1 MLPRVIRLRKRAVIA
16 VSAFVILAGVGIP
29 AAVFTQ
35 SVASA
40 ASVPA
45 PAQGV
50 DVSNYSDVTSWA
62 NVHQAGYSFTGVE
75 ATEGNYFQNPDYAP
89 DAQGATAAG
98 LYVTPYV
105 FANPYGSQ
113 ETSPPNGTAAQ
124 QADYAV
130 AWIQKATA
138 SGNLMLPLSLDMEPD
153 PYVASEQNS
162 NECYGLTASQ
172 MVTWIQDFLNEAH
185 SDLQALSPSPVPVQ
199 PPIIYTSASWW
210 DACTGNST
218 AFGSDPLWDADWGT
232 SAPAIPSGWDNYT
245 MWQYTNSATV
255 PGITSATDADYLG
268 PTSLTSA
275 VGSAIGGVQIR
286 TLTSMQGDGETFTSS
301 TLPPGLSISSSGLI
315 TGTPTTAGSY
325 TVTVTPSSGAVPS
338 SLTFTW
344 DIHGTITV
352 AGSAR
357 STNAG
362 SPVLY
367 QVSSSGPDQ
376 SAGFAPSYTASG
388 LPPGLSMSSS
398 GVISG
403 WPYTPGT
410 YNVTVNA
417 SDGLGG
423 TGSTSFTWTVNAAA
437 DTGTSGYIKQ
447 NGGTAKCLSAPSS
460 ATGITANEVYLW
472 TCGGE
477 SWQDWTVVQ
486 DGTIRVGGKCLQM
499 AGTGSAT
506 STALEL
512 ETCSSGNSEQQ
523 WRAAT
528 DGQLVNPAADKCLS
542 IQSSSAA
549 NGAKPVVHACAS
561 SADYHFL
568 RPASPVTSGEPAK
581 CLAVSGSAIEI
592 VTCADSTSQHWV
604 SESNGTF
611 EVSSDGDC
619 LKEGGTTAGSKAIL
633 GGCSSTT
640 VDEWS
645 LPSSG
650 RIGVELKND
659 ASGLCVSVPSSST
672 ASGTQLVM
680 EPCAATPTE
689 SWHVE

>member
-1 MLPRVIRLRKRAVIA
+1 MLPRVIRLRGRASMVAGALI
-16 VSAFVILAGVGIP
+16 ILAGVGVPATILTQSDAQ
-29 AAVFTQ
+29 AAVPPTALGTDISNMTTVNNWPGVKFAGNTF
-35 SVASA
+35 VGIEA
-40 ASVPA
+40 
-45 PAQGV
+45 AQGAGITN
-50 DVSNYSDVTSWA
+50 SNYS
-62 NVHQAGYSFTGVE
+62 QE
-75 ATEGNYFQNPDYAP
+75 AT
-89 DAQGATAAG
+89 DAASAG
-98 LYVTPYV
+98 LFVMPYIFADPAKETTGNAQFSKGWSIISTAPYASGGQDLPV
-105 FANPYGSQ
+105 ALDLEWDHINFAN
-113 ETSPPNGTAAQ
+113 E
-124 QADYAV
+124 
-130 AWIQKATA
+130 
-138 SGNLMLPLSLDMEPD
+138 
-153 PYVASEQNS
+153 
-162 NECYGLTASQ
+162 ECYGLTQSA
-172 MVTWIQDFLNEAH
+172 MVTWIQQFVTAAEQQTGLT
-185 SDLQALSPSPVPVQ
+185 
-199 PPIIYTSASWW
+199 PIIYTDQEWW
-210 DACTGNST
+210 NDCTGNST
-218 AFGSDPLWDADWGT
+218 AFAADPLWVPAYDTPAPALPAGGWPAYTFWQTSNTAAINGIDGPGDLDLFQSVPSTLTATVGT
-232 SAPAIPSGWDNYT
+232 SGSKQIQTLNSLAGQSVTYT
-245 MWQYTNSATV
+245 AS
-255 PGITSATDADYLG
+255 
-268 PTSLTSA
+268 
-275 VGSAIGGVQIR
+275 
-286 TLTSMQGDGETFTSS
+286 
-301 TLPPGLSISSSGLI
+301 GLSTGLSLSSGGDFSW
-315 TGTPTTAGSY
+315 TGLTPVGAHPI
-325 TVTVTPSSGAVPS
+325 TVTASVPSGAVVPS
-338 SLTFTW
+338 PISFTL
-344 DIHGTITV
+344 DVHGAITV
-352 AGSAR
+352 AGTNR

-367 QVSSSGPDQ
+367 QVSGTGPDQ
-376 SAGFAPSYTASG
+376 SGGVATSYTASG
-388 LPPGLSMSSS
+388 LPPGLSISSS

-403 WPYTPGT
+403 WPYQPGT
-410 YNVTVNA
+410 YTVTVHA
-417 SDGLGG
+417 SDALGG
-423 TGSTSFTWTVNAAA
+423 TGSASFTWTVNAAA
-437 DTGTSGYIKQ
+437 ATGTSGYIKQ
-447 NGGTAKCLSAPSS
+447 NGGTSKCLSAPAS
-460 ATGITANEVYLW
+460 ATKITANEVYLW
-472 TCGGE
+472 SCGGE